1 MTVQP
6 PKNSISPTSPIGN
19 LPNHWRYVKLKR
31 WVSINEKTL
40 PDNTDPNHRFHY
52 LEIGAVGHGSLAEKP
67 KLMAFREAPS
77 RARRIVRQGDTI
89 VSTVRTYLKA
99 VWFAET
105 ATDLVCS
112 TGFAVLSP
120 RRETVPKFVTYLAQS
135 EPFIQ
140 RVTANSVGTSYPAIP
155 ETKFADIEVP
165 VPPAEEQAAIV
176 RYLDHADDCINRYI
190 SAKERLIALLQEQRQ
205 AVIHQAVTRGL
216 DPNVRLKPSAVEW
229 LGDVPAHWEV
239 RRLKTVLQPID
250 RRSVTGSETLLSL
263 RRDHGVVAYDE
274 HFTRPSQSR
283 SLVGYKLVTTGQLVL
298 NRLQANNG
306 LIFNSN
312 LDGLV
317 SPDYSVF
324 ENKSPLRMQFVSD
337 LLRTI
342 PYRTHFRQRST
353 GLGTGTAGFLR
364 LYDDKFLETK
374 VHLPPVQEQVAIIEH
389 INQADA
395 NINAAISH
403 ARRQV
408 DLLREYRTRL
418 IADAVT
424 GQIDVRDAAIDLPN

>member
-1 MTVQP
+1 MNETTPQKLRSYASYKGSGTPWLGLVPDHWQLRRLKNLARIKTGGRDTIHKRDDGKYPFFIRSQTV
-6 PKNSISPTSPIGN
+6 
-19 LPNHWRYVKLKR
+19 
-31 WVSINEKTL
+31 EKIDTWAHDGEAVL
-40 PDNTDPNHRFHY
+40 TAGD
-52 LEIGAVGHGSLAEKP
+52 GAVGQIFHYVNGKFDYHQRVY
-67 KLMAFREAPS
+67 MFYDFTD
-77 RARRIVRQGDTI
+77 IVGKFFFHYFKSTLHHETSQGTAK
-89 VSTVRTYLKA
+89 STVDSLRLPMLQNLP
-99 VWFAET
+99 V
-105 ATDLVCS
+105 V
-112 TGFAVLSP
+112 
-120 RRETVPKFVTYLAQS
+120 
-135 EPFIQ
+135 
-140 RVTANSVGTSYPAIP
+140 
-155 ETKFADIEVP
+155 
-165 VPPAEEQAAIV
+165 VPPIDEQAAIV
-176 RYLDHADDCINRYI
+176 RYLDHADELINRYI
-190 SAKERLIALLQEQRQ
+190 SAKERLIVLLEEQRQ

-239 RRLKTVLQPID
+239 RRLKAVLQPID

>member
-1 MTVQP
+1 M
-6 PKNSISPTSPIGN
+6 NSRESSWQKYPHYHRCDTSWLGT
-19 LPNHWRYVKLKR
+19 LPNHWALRRLKSCAID
-31 WVSINEKTL
+31 VADLT
-40 PDNTDPNHRFHY
+40 NHRNRDDVYVALEHVEGWTGKITEPDEEATFESQVKRFKAGDILFGKLRPYLAKVAQPKRDGVCVGEFLVLRPHAGVITSDY
-52 LEIGAVGHGSLAEKP
+52 LERLTRSKPVINAIDASTFGAKMPRADWHFMGN
-67 KLMAFREAPS
+67 MALP
-77 RARRIVRQGDTI
+77 
-89 VSTVRTYLKA
+89 L
-99 VWFAET
+99 
-105 ATDLVCS
+105 
-112 TGFAVLSP
+112 
-120 RRETVPKFVTYLAQS
+120 
-135 EPFIQ
+135 
-140 RVTANSVGTSYPAIP
+140 
-155 ETKFADIEVP
+155 
-165 VPPAEEQAAIV
+165 PPLNEQAAIV
-176 RYLDHADDCINRYI
+176 RYLDHTDELISRYI
-190 SAKERLIALLQEQRQ
+190 GAKEQLIALLEEQRQ
-205 AVIHQAVTRGL
+205 AVIHETVTRGL

-239 RRLKTVLQPID
+239 ERLKAVLQPID